1 MQSFRGRISGD
12 EEWKALRGE
21 TGKTAGCA
29 VPTTDTATATATAT
43 VSALAPAS
51 NAPGAVRSD
60 SAEDGRPRTL
70 SRIDIPF
77 TDDYDDDDDND
88 NDDDNHNDSDSDGY
102 SKDGGITD
110 KGVAVRGTV
119 TESES
124 DTTKPSL
131 EDNHTEIE
139 IERGMDSVV
148 LKFIALGGERA
159 AGGVPFDSTQYL
171 WSVVEA
177 LTVAVSGE
185 QVRGDLVDGRRKDI
199 QLATT
204 TTSATTSIPSST
216 STSTSADLS
225 IEAAVARIASIQ
237 QTEDKRFHRSSVT
250 SSSRPPITTIKEM
263 VSPSAALLW
272 QHLRVSEIAVYTGED
287 MTRQVNVS
295 NLREWTIMIAS

>member
-43 VSALAPAS
+43 VSASAPAS
-51 NAPGAVRSD
+51 SAPGAVRSD

-77 TDDYDDDDDND
+77 TDDDDDDDDDDND
-88 NDDDNHNDSDSDGY
+88 SDGY
-102 SKDGGITD
+102 RKDGGITD

-119 TESES
+119 IESES

-159 AGGVPFDSTQYL
+159 AGGLPFDSTQYL

-185 QVRGDLVDGRRKDI
+185 QVRGDVVDGRRKDF

-225 IEAAVARIASIQ
+225 IEAAVARITSIQ

-263 VSPSAALLW
+263 VSPSAASLW
-272 QHLRVSEIAVYTGED
+272 QHLRVSEIAVYTGGD
-287 MTRQVNVS
+287 MTCSVNVS
-295 NLREWTIMIAS
+295 NLREWSVMIAS

>member
-1 MQSFRGRISGD
+1 MVSMQSFRGRISGD

-51 NAPGAVRSD
+51 SAPGAVRSD

-77 TDDYDDDDDND
+77 TDDDDDDDND
-88 NDDDNHNDSDSDGY
+88 NDSDGY

-119 TESES
+119 IESES

-131 EDNHTEIE
+131 EDEHTEIE

-177 LTVAVSGE
+177 LTVAVGGE
-185 QVRGDLVDGRRKDI
+185 QVWGDLVDGRRKDI

-225 IEAAVARIASIQ
+225 IEAAVARITSIQ

-287 MTRQVNVS
+287 MTCQVTVS
-295 NLREWTIMIAS
+295 NLREWTVMISS

>member
-29 VPTTDTATATATAT
+29 VPTTDTATAT

-51 NAPGAVRSD
+51 SAPGAVRSD

-77 TDDYDDDDDND
+77 TDDDND
-88 NDDDNHNDSDSDGY
+88 DDDNHNDSDGY

-119 TESES
+119 IKSES

-131 EDNHTEIE
+131 EDKHTETE

-185 QVRGDLVDGRRKDI
+185 HVRGDLVDGRRRDM

-216 STSTSADLS
+216 STSTSTSADLS
-225 IEAAVARIASIQ
+225 IEAAVARITSIQ

-263 VSPSAALLW
+263 VSPSAASLW
-272 QHLRVSEIAVYTGED
+272 QHLRVSEIAVYTGGD
-287 MTRQVNVS
+287 MTCSVTVS
-295 NLREWTIMIAS
+295 NLREWSVMIAS